1 MKLEDLKPHEG
12 SRKKRKRIGR
22 GPGSGHGR
30 TATKGTK
37 GQIARSGGTKG
48 MGFEGGQ
55 MPLTRRIPKR
65 GFKNPFRK
73 EYALVTVGDLVVF
86 KETGKAG
93 VEDFTQHG
101 LVTKLRDGIK
111 LLADGELDF
120 AIKVVVHKASKQA
133 IEKIRARGGD
143 VEVLSK

>member
-37 GQIARSGGTKG
+37 GQRARSGAGKG
-48 MGFEGGQ
+48 RRFEGGQ
-55 MPLTRRIPKR
+55 MPLARRVPKR

-73 EYALVTVGDLVVF
+73 EYAVVKVSDLALF
-86 KETGKAG
+86 KEMGKAG
-93 VEDFTQHG
+93 IEDFTQRG
-101 LVTKLRDGIK
+101 LVTKMKDGIK
-111 LLADGELDF
+111 LLADGDLDF
-120 AIKVVVHKASKQA
+120 AIKVTVHKASARA
-133 IEKIRARGGD
+133 IEKIKAQGGD
-143 VEVLSK
+143 VEVLQ

>member
-1 MKLEDLKPHEG
+1 MRLEDLKPHDG

-37 GQIARSGGTKG
+37 GQIARSGGSKG
-48 MGFEGGQ
+48 TRFEGGQ
-55 MPLTRRIPKR
+55 MPLTRRVPKR

-73 EYALVTVGDLVVF
+73 EYAIVKVSDLVQF
-86 KETGKAG
+86 KDAGKAG
-93 VEDFTQHG
+93 IEDFTKSG
-101 LVTKLRDGIK
+101 LVTKLKDGIK

-120 AIKVVVHKASKQA
+120 AINVTVHKASKQA
-133 IEKIRARGGD
+133 VEKIRAHGGD
-143 VEVLSK
+143 VEVIA